1 MQLETELKRRG
12 PKLKPEDEKKV
23 AVIFWVKKKYY
34 KEAKLKADG
43 IERKYDSKK
52 GD

>member
-1 MQLETELKRRG
+1 MELTKRRG
-12 PKLKPEDEKKV
+12 PKLKPSEEKKV

-34 KEAKLKADG
+34 NEAKEKANA
-43 IERKYDSKK
+43 IERKFDSKK